1 MKLQSLALIV
11 LAIALF
17 PALACAAY
25 CGDSV
30 SGNVTLT
37 NDLNCSGPGLIVVG
51 DHTTINLNGFTI
63 SCTGGGFA
71 GSCQQLNGPVGIL
84 STSFEDV
91 SVVGPGTIT
100 GFHVSVRLLGPSKL
114 HVDGVTVTGPA
125 APDILTNTR
134 GLAVGVVIGQANCA
148 ASPGNSPSAVV
159 SNNDISNHTQ
169 GVQLSSASCVK
180 VMSNTIHDNNGVGDA
195 HGIDLIGSANNTIQ
209 DNTLYANGA
218 NNQFGNPDSG
228 ITLGLAASTGNVVK
242 NNTVLNNCGHG
253 IVAFNGADN
262 NTIVSNTVRFNATS
276 LTPQCRPVP
285 AVSPFFDLTSQNAG
299 AGNTWNP
306 NNKCQTQSAGI
317 PAGVCNPGE

>member
-17 PALACAAY
+17 PALACAAN

-63 SCTGGGFA
+63 SCTGAGFA

-84 STSFEDV
+84 STGFEDV

-114 HVDGVTVTGPA
+114 HVDGVTVTGP
-125 APDILTNTR
+125 R
-134 GLAVGVVIGQANCA
+134 GPRYPNQHPRLAVGVLIGQANCA

-169 GVQLSSASCVK
+169 ACSLVAASCVK
-180 VMSNTIHDNNGVGDA
+180 VMSNTIHDNNWHQRCA
-195 HGIDLIGSANNTIQ
+195 WHRL
-209 DNTLYANGA
+209 
-218 NNQFGNPDSG
+218 
-228 ITLGLAASTGNVVK
+228 
-242 NNTVLNNCGHG
+242 
-253 IVAFNGADN
+253 
-262 NTIVSNTVRFNATS
+262 
-276 LTPQCRPVP
+276 
-285 AVSPFFDLTSQNAG
+285 
-299 AGNTWNP
+299 
-306 NNKCQTQSAGI
+306 
-317 PAGVCNPGE
+317 

>member
-11 LAIALF
+11 LAIALC
-17 PALACAAY
+17 PALACAAS

-37 NDLNCSGPGLIVVG
+37 NDLNCSGTGLTVVG

-63 SCTGGGFA
+63 SCTGIGFA
-71 GSCQQLNGPVGIL
+71 DSCQYQNGPVGIL
-84 STSFEDV
+84 STGFEDV

-100 GFHVSVRLLGPSKL
+100 GFHVGIRLLGPAKL
-114 HVDGVTVTGPA
+114 NVDGVTVTGPA
-125 APDILTNTR
+125 APIFAANTR
-134 GLAVGVVIGQANCA
+134 GLAVGVLIGQANCA

-180 VMSNTIHDNNGVGDA
+180 VMSNTIHDNNGTSDA
-195 HGIDLIGSANNTIQ
+195 HGIDVINSANNTIQ
-209 DNTLYANGA
+209 SNTLYANGA
-218 NNQFGNPDSG
+218 NHDLGNPDSG
-228 ITLGLAASTGNVVK
+228 ITLVGAGSSGNVVK

-253 IVAFNGADN
+253 IVALNGADN
-262 NTIVSNTVRFNATS
+262 NTIVANTVRFNATS

-285 AVSPFFDLTSQNAG
+285 AVSPFFDLTSSNAG
-299 AGNTWNP
+299 AGNTWNT

>member
-17 PALACAAY
+17 PALACAAN

-30 SGNVTLT
+30 SGNVTLN

-63 SCTGGGFA
+63 SCTGIGFA
-71 GSCQQLNGPVGIL
+71 SSCQQSPGPVGIL
-84 STSFEDV
+84 STGFEDV

-100 GFHVSVRLLGPSKL
+100 GFHVGVRLFGPAKL
-114 HVDGVTVTGPA
+114 RVEGVTVTGPA
-125 APDILTNTR
+125 APDIQTNDR
-134 GLAVGVVIGQANCA
+134 ELAVGVLIGQANCA

-180 VMSNTIHDNNGVGDA
+180 VMSNTIHDNNGTSDA
-195 HGIDLIGSANNTIQ
+195 HGIDVINSANNTIQ
-209 DNTLYANGA
+209 SNTLYANGA
-218 NNQFGNPDSG
+218 NNPLGNPDSG
-228 ITLGLAASTGNVVK
+228 ITLVLAGSTGNVVK
-242 NNTVLNNCGHG
+242 NNTVLNNCGNG

-262 NTIVSNTVRFNATS
+262 NTIESNTVRFNATS

-285 AVSPFFDLTSQNAG
+285 AVSPFFDLASFSAG
-299 AGNTWNP
+299 AGNTWNA